1 MNSDRRPNFPGHQAM
16 NTNVAARAATP
27 KPLTD
32 TCLARQ
38 DEYYQQRRVP
48 GPTPAGT
55 ENRTLCFR
63 VEFESDLFPINH
75 MLRWAADEWWSTPVC
90 PWGDADVKVT
100 LKPNTLT
107 LKEVRWLLDQVVDCH
122 VAVETV
128 ELEADY
134 TGERS
139 YRVEKDLPMAPP
151 GKAALKASIAGLR
164 DYQRSL
170 EAAVDRAANAEA
182 HIRLSLEQ
190 CRKAELIANILSSPK
205 AKGKKRASS

>member
-1 MNSDRRPNFPGHQAM
+1 MNKTA
-16 NTNVAARAATP
+16 TALTAAP
-27 KPLTD
+27 KPLTA

-48 GPTPAGT
+48 EPTPAGA
-55 ENRTLCFR
+55 EERTLCFR
-63 VEFESDLFPINH
+63 VEFEADLFPLTH
-75 MLRWAADEWWSTPVC
+75 MLRWATQEWWSTPVC

-107 LKEVRWLLDQVVDCH
+107 LEEVRWLFDQVVDCH

-139 YRVEKDLPMAPP
+139 YRVENDLPMTAPDET
-151 GKAALKASIAGLR
+151 ALEASIAGLR
-164 DYQRSL
+164 NYQRSL
-170 EAAVDRAANAEA
+170 EAATERAANAEA
-182 HIRLSLEQ
+182 HMRLTLEQ
-190 CRKAELIANILSSPK
+190 RKKTKLVAKILK
-205 AKGKKRASS
+205 GHKGKKHVSS